1 MAAILPSPWLHLR
14 SRKTRRPVKAAV
26 KEVARVAANRVA
38 MAAVVVAE
46 ANAAKVRPA
55 KFAPPAKL
63 DAEVKAALKVVKAMA
78 VRHAVIV
85 QSVVS
90 VASAKSVQHARAAG
104 MVAPN
109 VQTANLKA
117 APMSSQS

>member
-1 MAAILPSPWLHLR
+1 M
-14 SRKTRRPVKAAV
+14 KAAV

-55 KFAPPAKL
+55 KFAPPAKV

-85 QSVVS
+85 QSV
-90 VASAKSVQHARAAG
+90 ASAKSAQHARAAG

-117 APMSSQS
+117 APISSQS